1 MSNKLEKLFLS
12 LFITVSLVFS
22 CTFVSA
28 QQADTVFVVSLAGQS
43 NMGGVGNYEVL
54 DQDVKSRI
62 DKVAHRVKLSIG
74 GSEPRPLSYTY
85 SKHNKRKRG
94 FGKTFGPELFIGLS
108 LAESYPNKEFLLVKT
123 AFGGTSLYGAW
134 NPRWDP
140 QKADSAETRERTK
153 EIQLYRQHKNNFL
166 ANIERL
172 EKKGIPYKIIGMAW
186 MQGEKDTRKE
196 FSARAYEEN
205 LATLIKSYRTDFNAP
220 EMPFVLGQ
228 INNPA
233 PAGYTGIVRNAMVK
247 VAQQDSLTGLIPT
260 STDTSWSDYP
270 KLPDD
275 VHYNAEG
282 QKRLGMAMARKL
294 INLTNN

>member
-1 MSNKLEKLFLS
+1 MSNELEKVSLS
-12 LFITVSLVFS
+12 LFITILLAFN
-22 CTFVSA
+22 TTLASA
-28 QQADTVFVVSLAGQS
+28 QHADTVFVVSLAGQS

-54 DQDVKSRI
+54 DQDVKSKI
-62 DKVAHRVKLSIG
+62 DKAAHRVKLSIG
-74 GSEPRPLSYTY
+74 GSEPGPLSYTY

-94 FGKTFGPELFIGLS
+94 FGKTFGPELFIGLA

-140 QKADSAETRERTK
+140 QKADSAETTERTK
-153 EIQLYRQHKNNFL
+153 DLQLYRQHKNNFL
-166 ANIERL
+166 RNIESL
-172 EKKGIPYKIIGMAW
+172 EKRGIPYEIFGMAW

-205 LATLIKSYRTDFNAP
+205 LVTLINSYRTDFDAP
-220 EMPFVLGQ
+220 EMPFVIGQ

-233 PAGYTGIVRNAMVK
+233 PAGYMGIVRDAMVK

-275 VHYNAEG
+275 IHYNAKG

-294 INLTNN
+294 INLANN